1 MKQPNQYTA
10 TDILEQAVSVVNSL
24 DSGTEFILKDLFT
37 GVIWNEFQKSERLS
51 VGTLFKN
58 AVTGGFLQSKVQ
70 PTGKSSSNSAVYK
83 RK

>member
-37 GVIWNEFQKSERLS
+37 GDLE
-51 VGTLFKN
+51 
-58 AVTGGFLQSKVQ
+58 
-70 PTGKSSSNSAVYK
+70 
-83 RK
+83 

>member
-1 MKQPNQYTA
+1 MQQPNNYTA
-10 TDILEQAVSVVNSL
+10 TDIFEQAISVVNSL

-58 AVTGGFLQSKVQ
+58 AVTGGVLQNKVEN
-70 PTGKSSSNSAVYK
+70 TGKSSSNSAVYK